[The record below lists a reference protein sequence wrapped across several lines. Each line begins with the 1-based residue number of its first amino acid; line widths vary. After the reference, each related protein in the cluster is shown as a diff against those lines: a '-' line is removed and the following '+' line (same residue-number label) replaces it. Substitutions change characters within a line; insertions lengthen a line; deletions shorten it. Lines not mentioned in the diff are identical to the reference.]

1 MVKEDGAAASEA
13 LVAAVGFG
21 FLMMK
26 AFLARGAG
34 LAVAPFAVAIFV
46 IALYAFGCGDTPHEP
61 IVVNS
66 LEDSLEVLAEPP
78 EDIVTLRSALA
89 SAASGQPIVFDEA
102 LDGGVIE
109 LSIVGDAHTMLKGEV
124 MGMREEPSGPVSYL
138 VGYFDR
144 DYGRSALYARKSVVI
159 DASSLPL
166 GITLTWTGGE
176 ANPARVLAVRGNL
189 TLRNVSI
196 TGGWSMAEELPAP
209 DPEDALGQLSTRARG
224 GGIAVWGI
232 ARLEDCTIY
241 DNHAKRDASVPARSR
256 DAGVFGGGVYA
267 DIVEMER
274 SVVSGNSLAAT
285 GVSGGGVFSVG
296 GAEAPRGESRIRRS
310 AITGNR
316 IEGIFAYGGGVY
328 SDGGGIGK
336 SKTLALENSTVA
348 RNLVAE
354 LPGQAPPLYGIGYWR
369 GGGVYMSNG
378 SLTIHGATIVE
389 NEVYGTPRTDDLGK
403 PNLAGGVVATI
414 GNAHAVEDM
423 IIGHSIIAAN
433 QVHETGGRDYAQD
446 VFTGSLFYFKSR
458 GFNRFGAL
466 DFSQMLV
473 PVGES
478 DWRSLCRR
486 HFPKIGDEDGV
497 LLGEV
502 LDLETGIG
510 YSESILSAGT
520 DASSPAVLHYEPR
533 GSALDQVPAEAY
545 TVEEVLGEYQVA
557 SGHSDGF
564 LAIVLG
570 RVEAQYGLDGFA
582 SGFTEDFEAFL
593 GAVDLDEEA
602 PGMQP
607 YLDPSGEP
615 ILTLAATLWFGPSQT
630 WPSYLPN
637 YPYIHFWHRLDRAL
651 LDAGG
656 ASVGSEVLGDDAW
669 WALFESGALE
679 EDPRITMAIW
689 GQEKQ
694 GFSMLKV
701 DQRGAARPTG
711 RPADIG
717 AIEVVE

>member
-1 MVKEDGAAASEA
+1 M
-13 LVAAVGFG
+13 L
-21 FLMMK
+21 K
-26 AFLARGAG
+26 ACLSSCAT
-34 LAVAPFAVAIFV
+34 LAVAPFALAPFAVAFCAV
-46 IALYAFGCGDTPHEP
+46 ALFAVGCGTTHEP

-66 LEDSLEVLAEPP
+66 LEDLAEPP
-78 EDIVTLRSALA
+78 EGIVTLRSALA
-89 SAASGQPIVFDEA
+89 SAASGQPIVFDA
-102 LDGGVIE
+102 SLDGGVIE
-109 LSIVGDAHTMLKGEV
+109 LSIVGDAHTVLKGEV
-124 MGMREEPSGPVSYL
+124 MGIREEPSGPVSYL

-159 DASSLPL
+159 DASTLAS
-166 GITLTWTGGE
+166 GITLAWTGGE

-196 TGGWSMAEELPAP
+196 TGGWSVTEELPAP
-209 DPEDALGQLSTRARG
+209 DPEDELGQLSTRARG

-241 DNHAKRDASVPARSR
+241 DNHARRDASVPARPR

-274 SVVSGNSLAAT
+274 CVVSGNSLSAT

-296 GAEAPRGESRIRRS
+296 GAEARRGVSTIRRS
-310 AITGNR
+310 AITGNG

-336 SKTLALENSTVA
+336 SNTLALENTTVA

-369 GGGVYMSNG
+369 GSGVYMSNG

-433 QVHETGGRDYAQD
+433 LVHETGGADYAQD

-458 GFNRFGAL
+458 GFNRFGVL

-473 PVGES
+473 PVGQP

-486 HFPKIGDEDGV
+486 HFPKVG
-497 LLGEV
+497 
-502 LDLETGIG
+502 TKTACC
-510 YSESILSAGT
+510 SAR
-520 DASSPAVLHYEPR
+520 S
-533 GSALDQVPAEAY
+533 
-545 TVEEVLGEYQVA
+545 
-557 SGHSDGF
+557 
-564 LAIVLG
+564 
-570 RVEAQYGLDGFA
+570 
-582 SGFTEDFEAFL
+582 
-593 GAVDLDEEA
+593 
-602 PGMQP
+602 
-607 YLDPSGEP
+607 
-615 ILTLAATLWFGPSQT
+615 
-630 WPSYLPN
+630 
-637 YPYIHFWHRLDRAL
+637 
-651 LDAGG
+651 
-656 ASVGSEVLGDDAW
+656 
-669 WALFESGALE
+669 
-679 EDPRITMAIW
+679 
-689 GQEKQ
+689 
-694 GFSMLKV
+694 
-701 DQRGAARPTG
+701 
-711 RPADIG
+711 
-717 AIEVVE
+717 

>member
-1 MVKEDGAAASEA
+1 MLKACLISC
-13 LVAAVGFG
+13 AV
-21 FLMMK
+21 
-26 AFLARGAG
+26 
-34 LAVAPFAVAIFV
+34 LAVAPFVVVLFAV
-46 IALYAFGCGDTPHEP
+46 GCGTTPHEP
-61 IVVNS
+61 IVVNR
-66 LEDSLEVLAEPP
+66 LDDLAEPP
-78 EDIVTLRSALA
+78 EGIVTLRSALA
-89 SAASGQPIVFDEA
+89 SAASGQPIVFDA
-102 LDGGVIE
+102 SLDGGVIE
-109 LSIVGDAHTMLKGEV
+109 LSIVGNAHTVLKGEV
-124 MGMREEPSGPVSYL
+124 MGIREEPSGPVSYL

-144 DYGRSALYARKSVVI
+144 DYGRSALHATKSVVI
-159 DASSLPL
+159 DASSLPS
-166 GITLTWTGGE
+166 GITLAWTGGE

-196 TGGWSMAEELPAP
+196 TGGWSVAEELPAP
-209 DPEDALGQLSTRARG
+209 DPEDEHGQLSTRARG

-256 DAGVFGGGVYA
+256 DSGVFGGGIYA
-267 DIVEMER
+267 DVVEMER

-296 GAEAPRGESRIRRS
+296 GAEARRGVSSIRRS

-336 SKTLALENSTVA
+336 SNTLALQNSTVA

-389 NEVYGTPRTDDLGK
+389 NEVYGTPRTDDLEK

-423 IIGHSIIAAN
+423 IIGHSIIAGN
-433 QVHETGGRDYAQD
+433 HVHETGGRDYAQD

-458 GFNRFGAL
+458 GFNRFGVL

-473 PVGES
+473 PVGQP

-486 HFPKIGDEDGV
+486 HFPKVGDEDGV
-497 LLGEV
+497 LLSEV
-502 LDLETGIG
+502 LNLQTGIA

-520 DASSPAVLHYEPR
+520 DARSPAVLHYEPR
-533 GSALDQVPAEAY
+533 GSALEQVPAEPY
-545 TVEEVLGEYQVA
+545 TVEEVLGEYRVA
-557 SGHSDGF
+557 GGHQDGF

-570 RVEAQYGLDGFA
+570 RVEAHYGLDGFA
-582 SGFTEDFEAFL
+582 SGFAEDFEAFL
-593 GAVDLDEEA
+593 RSVDLDEEA
-602 PGMQP
+602 PGLQP

-615 ILTLAATLWFGPSQT
+615 ILTLAATLWFGPSQA

-651 LDAGG
+651 LGAGIARMG
-656 ASVGSEVLGDDAW
+656 PEVLGDDAW
-669 WALFESGALE
+669 SALFDSGRLV
-679 EDPRITMAIW
+679 EDPGIALAVW
-689 GQEKQ
+689 KQEKQ
-694 GFSMLKV
+694 AFSMLEV
-701 DQRGAARPTG
+701 DQRGAARPTDG
-711 RPADIG
+711 PADIG
-717 AIEVVE
+717 AIEVLN

>member
-1 MVKEDGAAASEA
+1 MLKSYLSSCAA
-13 LVAAVGFG
+13 
-21 FLMMK
+21 
-26 AFLARGAG
+26 
-34 LAVAPFAVAIFV
+34 LAVAPFTVALVAVLFAV
-46 IALYAFGCGDTPHEP
+46 GCGTTHEP
-61 IVVNS
+61 ILVNS
-66 LEDSLEVLAEPP
+66 LDDLAEPP
-78 EDIVTLRSALA
+78 EGIVTLRSALA
-89 SAASGQPIVFDEA
+89 SAASGQPIVFDA
-102 LDGGVIE
+102 SLDGGVIE
-109 LSIVGDAHTMLKGEV
+109 LSIVGDAHTVLKGEV
-124 MGMREEPSGPVSYL
+124 MGIREEPSGPVSYL
-138 VGYFDR
+138 DGYFDR

-159 DASSLPL
+159 DASSLPS
-166 GITLTWTGGE
+166 GITLAWTGGE

-189 TLRNVSI
+189 TLRNVTI
-196 TGGWSMAEELPAP
+196 TGGWSVAEELPAP
-209 DPEDALGQLSTRARG
+209 DPEDERGQLSTRARG

-296 GAEAPRGESRIRRS
+296 GAEARRGVSSIVRS

-336 SKTLALENSTVA
+336 SNTLALENSTVA

-389 NEVYGTPRTDDLGK
+389 NEVYGPPRTDDLDK

-423 IIGHSIIAAN
+423 IIGHSIITGN
-433 QVHETGGRDYAQD
+433 LVHETGGRDYAQD

-458 GFNRFGAL
+458 GFNRFGVL

-473 PVGES
+473 PVGQP

-486 HFPKIGDEDGV
+486 HFPKVGDEDGV
-497 LLGEV
+497 LLSEV
-502 LDLETGIG
+502 LNPQTGVA
-510 YSESILSAGT
+510 YSESILSVGT
-520 DASSPAVLHYEPR
+520 DAGSPAVLHYEPR
-533 GSALDQVPAEAY
+533 GSALDQVPAVPY
-545 TVEEVLGEYQVA
+545 SVEEVLGEYRIA
-557 SGHSDGF
+557 SGHEGGF
-564 LAIVLG
+564 LAIMLE
-570 RVEAQYGLDGFA
+570 RVEAHYGLDGFA
-582 SGFTEDFEAFL
+582 SDFTEDFEAFL
-593 GAVDLDEEA
+593 RSVDLDEEA

-607 YLDPSGEP
+607 HLDPSGEP
-615 ILTLAATLWFGPSQT
+615 IVTLAATRWFGPSQT

-651 LDAGG
+651 LSAGIG
-656 ASVGSEVLGDDAW
+656 TMGPEVLGDDAW
-669 WALFESGALE
+669 SALFDSGPLA
-679 EDPRITMAIW
+679 EDPGITMALW
-689 GQEKQ
+689 EQEKQ
-694 GFSMLKV
+694 GFSMLEV
-701 DQRGAARPTG
+701 DQRGAPRPTEG
-711 RPADIG
+711 TGDIG
-717 AIEVVE
+717 AIEVAD